1 MVTHRLNSV
10 QRFDKIFVL
19 HQGQITEQGNHYEL
33 LERHGLYRQMWD
45 KQTGV
50 STAADGSV
58 RVSPERLKAIP
69 IFSRVNLDQLA
80 SIASNFVLEEFE
92 AGAVLIKQ
100 GDLSEKF
107 YIIFRGSLDVLKLDS
122 EGNEGRIAILDE
134 GDHFGEIAVI
144 NHVPRNATV
153 RARKKSTCLSL
164 NRTHFM
170 ALVQN
175 NPELLADLDEYIKLR
190 Q

>member
-1 MVTHRLNSV
+1 M
-10 QRFDKIFVL
+10 
-19 HQGQITEQGNHYEL
+19 
-33 LERHGLYRQMWD
+33 
-45 KQTGV
+45 
-50 STAADGSV
+50 
-58 RVSPERLKAIP
+58 
-69 IFSRVNLDQLA
+69 
-80 SIASNFVLEEFE
+80 
-92 AGAVLIKQ
+92 LIKQ

-170 ALVQN
+170 TLVQN